1 MLAILIAVGMYLAY
15 FRSLLTSMEHALAR
29 VQGRR
34 RARLGRDVFTYL
46 HFPVIAGII
55 FAALG
60 LEQGMRHLGAGH
72 LGALGG
78 WTLGGGTAV
87 FLAGTAMLALRSEH
101 AWLKPRLAAS
111 ALLIAGSAPLALA
124 PPLIAIGA
132 VAAVVLLV
140 AAVEIE

>member
-60 LEQGMRHLGAGH
+60 IEQAMRHLDGGRV
-72 LGALGG
+72 GALGA
-78 WTLGGGTAV
+78 WTLGGGVAV
-87 FLAGTAMLALRSEH
+87 FLAGTAALALRCEGV
-101 AWLKPRLAAS
+101 WLRPRLVAG
-111 ALLIAGSAPLALA
+111 ALLVAASAPLALLA
-124 PPLIAIGA
+124 PLPAVGV
-132 VAAVVLLV
+132 VAAIVLG
-140 AAVEIE
+140 